1 MTGHVTALAINSI
14 NKFLSY
20 DLIDVTKPGVKI
32 AVENL
37 ADAVTHARFVGTDSG
52 NDEVVLMKIIG
63 NLFFMIYKLL
73 NYIFVDVMRLLSLS
87 SVGLFLTNE
96 SICEIMQSTLRICFE
111 PRLSELLRKTAQ
123 HALDDMV
130 QLLFTKLPTFSA
142 EQKPLLKKLKVRSSM
157 DKKNKRK
164 PKPRARTPTSLN
176 RSADQERSSSE
187 KPPIEGG
194 YMSDPGTSL
203 STATSPVTEK
213 SFVGGDFLARSPTGS
228 VTDLT
233 EAMKNS
239 EMVSHPNTPASPGG
253 NGNDKGD
260 IHDQGDSGLKETNI
274 AIQVTS
280 PGGTLSLDGQTKD
293 FTNEAGVVFEE
304 TVDSLDSEGKL
315 IPYGLP
321 ALYELLRFLISLINP
336 HEAGNTEAQI
346 NIGLSLITTALEV
359 GVTSI
364 GRFPSLLA
372 MVQDNLCRSLISL
385 LATERIGTFAATIR
399 CCYLVFSVLKCK
411 LKLQLE
417 SFLTKIS
424 EIISNEGIRVSQEQK
439 ELSIEF
445 LVQLYK
451 LPGFVTELYL
461 NYDCGLYTANLFEE
475 LTKVLSKNAF
485 PQDRHIS
492 STNKLALEGLMVVL
506 NQIERHCQRRIS
518 DRVPQPPQYSPRK
531 EKLCDKVTEEQ
542 KSDEMVKAVPSH
554 ESLMAIKH
562 KKKLTQTGT
571 DQFNVKPSKGISYL
585 QEARLLSNPIDPYEV
600 AHWLREN
607 PHLDKNMI
615 GEYIS
620 NKKNLD
626 ILKAFVKSFN
636 FKDMRID
643 EALRMFLQTFR
654 LPGEAPL
661 ISNIMEIF
669 GEHWHTFAK
678 AAGFGL
684 ADEDSPYTLAYAV
697 IMLNTDQHN
706 PNAGKNSV
714 PMTQEQFIRN
724 LRGTNGGGD
733 HDPEVMGEVYQAIR
747 NDEIVMPQEQSGL
760 VRENYLWKLL
770 LARSVDEEDF
780 MVTDNGMFDHNL
792 FGLSWGPALA
802 SLSYI
807 LDKSREPEAQRRA
820 LDGFSKCAMIAAH
833 YAMSDVIDN
842 LIISLSKF
850 STLMSVTDVE
860 YFKVQFGANN
870 KALLVTRALFSLS
883 HKYGD
888 IIREGWK
895 HITECLLTL
904 FKCQLLPQEM
914 MEAEDYIED
923 SGKVSLVREDMSSE
937 KEDNGLI
944 NSLVSFIVASSE
956 IPKELSP
963 EEITYVDNA
972 KKTVEECHT
981 DHILQE
987 SKFLLTES
995 LQELVKYLI
1004 AESSLEMGEEGEGR
1018 GHDQSLIFKLELITR
1033 ITIANRDRVPVIW
1046 RAVSDHLH
1054 RVISVSSRTLDTH
1067 FQLERSV
1074 TCLLRLGVRL
1084 ARKEDLASMVVQSL
1098 RILLAIKPGAI
1109 LHVSKQVSYG
1119 LHELLKNNAA
1129 NIHSCEDWSV
1139 IFTLLEV
1146 VGAGASPDVE
1156 VGAGAQDTGDSGQG
1170 GTDDEKT
1177 WVDLG
1182 VDRGGTAALDGYSIV
1197 HTRLIIMHCSVSF
1210 LKCCEI
1216 ISFIVRDVVH
1226 ITPENFSSCVAAIR
1240 TFVEAS
1246 YR

>member
-1 MTGHVTALAINSI
+1 
-14 NKFLSY
+14 
-20 DLIDVTKPGVKI
+20 
-32 AVENL
+32 
-37 ADAVTHARFVGTDSG
+37 
-52 NDEVVLMKIIG
+52 
-63 NLFFMIYKLL
+63 
-73 NYIFVDVMRLLSLS
+73 MRLLSLS

-187 KPPIEGG
+187 KPPTEGG

-228 VTDLT
+228 VADLT

-239 EMVSHPNTPASPGG
+239 EMVSHPNTPASPEG

-260 IHDQGDSGLKETNI
+260 SHDQGDSGLKETNI

-399 CCYLVFSVLKCK
+399 CCFLVFSVLKCK

-770 LARSVDEEDF
+770 LTRSVDEEDF

-904 FKCQLLPQEM
+904 FKCQLLPQDM

-1182 VDRGGTAALDGYSIV
+1182 VDRGGAAALDGYSIV

>member
-1 MTGHVTALAINSI
+1 M
-14 NKFLSY
+14 
-20 DLIDVTKPGVKI
+20 
-32 AVENL
+32 
-37 ADAVTHARFVGTDSG
+37 
-52 NDEVVLMKIIG
+52 
-63 NLFFMIYKLL
+63 
-73 NYIFVDVMRLLSLS
+73 
-87 SVGLFLTNE
+87 
-96 SICEIMQSTLRICFE
+96 
-111 PRLSELLRKTAQ
+111 
-123 HALDDMV
+123 
-130 QLLFTKLPTFSA
+130 
-142 EQKPLLKKLKVRSSM
+142 
-157 DKKNKRK
+157 
-164 PKPRARTPTSLN
+164 
-176 RSADQERSSSE
+176 
-187 KPPIEGG
+187 
-194 YMSDPGTSL
+194 
-203 STATSPVTEK
+203 
-213 SFVGGDFLARSPTGS
+213 
-228 VTDLT
+228 
-233 EAMKNS
+233 
-239 EMVSHPNTPASPGG
+239 
-253 NGNDKGD
+253 
-260 IHDQGDSGLKETNI
+260 
-274 AIQVTS
+274 
-280 PGGTLSLDGQTKD
+280 DGQTKD

-399 CCYLVFSVLKCK
+399 CCFLVFSVLKCK

-850 STLMSVTDVE
+850 STLMSVTDLE

-904 FKCQLLPQEM
+904 FKCQLLPQDM

-1182 VDRGGTAALDGYSIV
+1182 VDRGGAAALDGYSIV

>member
-1 MTGHVTALAINSI
+1 
-14 NKFLSY
+14 
-20 DLIDVTKPGVKI
+20 
-32 AVENL
+32 
-37 ADAVTHARFVGTDSG
+37 
-52 NDEVVLMKIIG
+52 
-63 NLFFMIYKLL
+63 
-73 NYIFVDVMRLLSLS
+73 MRLLAMS

-123 HALDDMV
+123 HALNDMV
-130 QLLFTKLPTFSA
+130 QLLFVRLPTFSA

-176 RSADQERSSSE
+176 KSADQEGSSTD
-187 KPPIEGG
+187 KPPTDGH
-194 YMSDPGTSL
+194 MSDPGTSFPV
-203 STATSPVTEK
+203 TSPVTEK
-213 SFVGGDFLARSPTGS
+213 SFVGGDFLARSPLGS
-228 VTDLT
+228 VADLSDALKTSEITDIPSSPGQGDDIPDSEDQADSALT
-233 EAMKNS
+233 EAS
-239 EMVSHPNTPASPGG
+239 VG
-253 NGNDKGD
+253 
-260 IHDQGDSGLKETNI
+260 
-274 AIQVTS
+274 IQVTS
-280 PGGTLSLDGQTKD
+280 PGGTLSLDGQNKD

-304 TVDSLDSEGKL
+304 TADSMDSEGKL

-336 HEAGNTEAQI
+336 HEAGNTETQI

-364 GRFPSLLA
+364 VSFPSLLA
-372 MVQDNLCRSLISL
+372 MVQDNLCRNLISL
-385 LATERIGTFAATIR
+385 LSTERVGTFAATIR
-399 CCYLVFSVLKCK
+399 CCFLVFSVLKSK

-417 SFLTKIS
+417 GFLMKIS
-424 EIISNEGIRVSQEQK
+424 EIINSEGGRVSQEQK
-439 ELSIEF
+439 ELSIEL
-445 LVQLYK
+445 LVLLYK

-485 PQDRHIS
+485 PQDRNIT

-518 DRVPQPPQYSPRK
+518 DRIPQPPQFSPRK
-531 EKLCDKVTEEQ
+531 EKFADRGAVEPKT
-542 KSDEMVKAVPSH
+542 DEMITKAQVVPSH

-585 QEARLLSNPIDPYEV
+585 QESRLLSNPVDPYEV

-747 NDEIVMPQEQSGL
+747 SDEIVMPQEQTGL

-770 LARSVDEEDF
+770 LARSVDEDDF

-807 LDKSREPEAQRRA
+807 LDKSREQEAQRRA

-842 LIISLSKF
+842 LILSLSKF
-850 STLMSVTDVE
+850 STLMSSTDVE

-888 IIREGWK
+888 IIRDGWK

-904 FKCQLLPQEM
+904 FKCQLLPQDM

-923 SGKVSLVREDMSSE
+923 SGKVSLLREDMSSE

-956 IPKELSP
+956 IPKELST
-963 EEITYVDNA
+963 EEMTYVDNA
-972 KKTVEECHT
+972 KKTVAECHT

-1004 AESSLEMGEEGEGR
+1004 AESSLDPGEEGEGR

-1033 ITIANRDRVPVIW
+1033 ITIANRDRVSVIW
-1046 RAVSDHLH
+1046 RSVSDHLH

-1067 FQLERSV
+1067 FQLERAV
-1074 TCLLRLGVRL
+1074 TSLLRLGVRL

-1119 LHELLKNNAA
+1119 LHELLRNNAA
-1129 NIHSCEDWSV
+1129 NIHSREDWCV

-1156 VGAGAQDTGDSGQG
+1156 PVSGTKDTGDSGQG

-1182 VDRGGTAALDGYSIV
+1182 AERGGAAALEGYSIV
-1197 HTRLIIMHCSVSF
+1197 HKRLIIMHCGVSF

-1216 ISFIVRDVVH
+1216 LSFIVRDVVH